1 MDAPTTPATRRV
13 TREELYRMV
22 WQQPLSRLAIDFG
35 ISGGSLAST
44 CKRLNVPYPPPGYW
58 AKKEAGKQVTTLD
71 LDPRKDGI
79 PEAVE
84 IHPDAPRP
92 AVSSTAKEAAA
103 IIAARVGS
111 LAIPDSLDNLHPHVR
126 AWIADHGKRRKEREI
141 ENRQRRRDFLGK
153 PPTIPDLTERDR
165 YRFRVTSALFYGVV
179 KAGGRIE
186 KSSVKGVVTFL
197 IDGHKV
203 ECTIADRMVRSLKQW
218 QDQHKWTAFPE
229 YCRSG
234 LESSGYLRVGIT
246 TYLPGLQTQWV
257 ETSKA
262 MMRQLLPDIVT
273 GIMAAGPVLEQMKRE
288 REEQQKRYQEQE
300 THRLEAR
307 RLREIDEKRW
317 GRFREFSVIWDE
329 RKILL
334 AFLAELEARLA
345 NEGDVAVA
353 DRPLS
358 EWVAWAKTKTEAF
371 DPFRAGAAELFQT
384 IARVTQWS

>member
-1 MDAPTTPATRRV
+1 
-13 TREELYRMV
+13 MV
-22 WQQPLSRLAIDFG
+22 WQKPLSRLAGEFG
-35 ISGGSLAST
+35 ISGGGLASI
-44 CKRLNVPYPPPGYW
+44 CKRLDVPYPPPGYW
-58 AKKEAGKQVTTLD
+58 SKKEAGKPVATLD
-71 LDPRKDGI
+71 LGPRKDGI
-79 PEAVE
+79 PEAAE
-84 IHPDAPRP
+84 IRPDAPRP
-92 AVSSTAKEAAA
+92 AVSPAVKEAASV
-103 IIAARVGS
+103 ITTRVGS
-111 LAIPDSLDNLHPHVR
+111 LAIPDSLDNLHPRVR
-126 AWIADHGKRRKEREI
+126 AWIADHATRQKEREI

-165 YRFRVTSALFYGVV
+165 YRFRVTSTIFQGVE

-186 KSSVKGVVTFL
+186 KSSVKGGVTFL
-197 IDGHKV
+197 IDDHEL

-229 YCRSG
+229 HCRSG

-257 ETSKA
+257 ESSKA
-262 MMRQLLPDIVT
+262 MMGQLLPDIVA

-300 THRLEAR
+300 TRRVEAR

-317 GRFREFSVIWDE
+317 ARFREFATNWDE
-329 RKILL
+329 RNILL

-345 NEGDVAVA
+345 NEGDVTVV

-358 EWVAWAKTKTEAF
+358 EWVAWAKAKTEAL
-371 DPFRAGAAELFQT
+371 DPFREGTAELFQA